1 MRVFFLSEDEL
12 IGSMGPAPG
21 SYNPHEIYGIE
32 KKYQR
37 DDFGEKFP
45 FKQYMKNFKDSEK
58 TKREKTKEEIQR
70 QSQKMEE
77 AGYKNYKPQP
87 LPLDYET
94 FQHKLNKLVK
104 MKKVRQKKGLPEGKG
119 FGGAGR
125 FEKDNDELLKSRIKL
140 LKAKGVETKLAPDP
154 GPGVFKNSK
163 KIIKEFK

>member
-70 QSQKMEE
+70 QSQKMER
-77 AGYKNYKPQP
+77 NLLLQ
-87 LPLDYET
+87 LVSIRR
-94 FQHKLNKLVK
+94 KLY
-104 MKKVRQKKGLPEGKG
+104 
-119 FGGAGR
+119 FYCT
-125 FEKDNDELLKSRIKL
+125 
-140 LKAKGVETKLAPDP
+140 TKQFSL
-154 GPGVFKNSK
+154 
-163 KIIKEFK
+163 